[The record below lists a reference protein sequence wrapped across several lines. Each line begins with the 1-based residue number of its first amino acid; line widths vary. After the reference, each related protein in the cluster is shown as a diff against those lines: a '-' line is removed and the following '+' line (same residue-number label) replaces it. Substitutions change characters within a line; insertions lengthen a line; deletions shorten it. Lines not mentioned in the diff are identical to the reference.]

1 MSEEETLVC
10 MIEIPRG
17 QRNKYEW
24 DEDLGGIVLDRFLF
38 SSVSYPTDYGFI
50 RDTRGADGDPLDAMV
65 LLSEPT
71 FPGCLIRARPVAM
84 LAMVDEGEADDKIVC
99 VPLKDPNWSK
109 VESLEDI
116 PRQLQEEI
124 RHFFSIYKQPEGK
137 KVEVFGWESK
147 ERALEVLEEA
157 RRRLAVESS
166 NGSAP
171 AGL

>member
-17 QRNKYEW
+17 ERNKYEW

-50 RDTRGADGDPLDAMV
+50 CDTRGADGDPLDAMV

-84 LAMVDEGEADDKIVC
+84 LAMNDQGEADDKIVC
-99 VPLKDPNWSK
+99 VPLNDPNWSK
-109 VESLEDI
+109 VDSLEDI
-116 PRQLQEEI
+116 PQQLQEEI

-137 KVEVFGWESK
+137 KVEVFGWEPK
-147 ERALEVLEEA
+147 ERALEVLAEA
-157 RRRLAVESS
+157 RRRLAVEAA

-171 AGL
+171 AGR